1 MDSDPSE
8 MTNAPDNFQEKLE
21 AELQS
26 TTKTVAEVS
35 ATLNQSQS
43 ELNRLMQIKANVTAQ
58 LQQLSGDSD
67 SVSKSDIRNAFNSA
81 MDAQQRL
88 LLMRGQLDK
97 LTEQKNALEKYLQ
110 LIRETLEYLQ
120 KGEGSKGSTQKDNGE
135 KSATLEMLITSQE
148 AERQRLSRQMHDGPA
163 QALSTLIVQSEI
175 AARLYEIDQV
185 KAKDELEKL
194 KQSALN
200 TFQKIRAFISELRP
214 MMLDDLGLVPTI
226 KRYVNNLKEQTGI
239 DVNLVVNG
247 TYRRLKTYIEIY
259 LFRATQELIANAI
272 KHNSDNVSK
281 IRLDVT
287 ITLDNGAIKTEIK
300 DNGKGIKPDEI
311 QNSGGLGL
319 KLIRERANLLGG
331 SMEISSTE
339 GEGTLVTLL
348 IPVEDEPVAV

>member
-1 MDSDPSE
+1 MDSDPSALTE
-8 MTNAPDNFQEKLE
+8 TTDGFQEKLE
-21 AELQS
+21 TEYQ
-26 TTKTVAEVS
+26 TTATTLSEVS
-35 ATLNQSQS
+35 ATLNQSQT

-67 SVSKSDIRNAFNSA
+67 SVSKADIRNAFNSA

-110 LIRETLEYLQ
+110 LIKETLEFL
-120 KGEGSKGSTQKDNGE
+120 KHGGVSHVLTQHDNGE
-135 KSATLEMLITSQE
+135 RTATLEMLITSQE

-163 QALSTLIVQSEI
+163 QALSNLIVQSEI
-175 AARLYEIDQV
+175 AARMYEIDQV
-185 KAKDELEKL
+185 KAKEELEKL
-194 KQSALN
+194 KQSALG
-200 TFQKIRAFISELRP
+200 TFQKIRSFISELRP

-239 DVNLVVNG
+239 DINLVVNG

-259 LFRATQELIANAI
+259 LFRATQELISNAI

-281 IRLDVT
+281 IKLEV
-287 ITLDNGAIKTEIK
+287 ILTLENNSIKTEIK

-311 QNSGGLGL
+311 NKSGGLGL
-319 KLIRERANLLGG
+319 KLIRERASLLGG
-331 SMEISSTE
+331 SMEITSSE
-339 GEGTLVTLL
+339 NEGTLVTLI
-348 IPVEDEPVAV
+348 IPVEDEPVAA